1 MKCTNKTHKR
11 KYRYG
16 RLGGVVVATLLMV
29 LLLVSCVGKNQAG
42 EGYLQEYAKEHYRQ
56 SSYQTALFAS
66 DLCVTDTDVEL
77 PGYSGKDALS
87 AAGLFD
93 LDDQKVLYSQSA
105 FQKLYPASTTK
116 IMTAYLAI
124 KYGNPD
130 DIVTVSNRALD
141 LEPAASVCGLQ
152 PGDQITLRDLLSGLL
167 LVSGNDAAVA
177 VAEHISGSVEDFAT
191 LMNREAK
198 ALGAT
203 HTHFCNP
210 HGLHEADHYTTAY
223 DLYLIFNACLQQPLF
238 REIISETSYVGTIQ
252 RNGTEVKSGEWTP
265 TNYYSAGKVAD
276 PDGIHVIG
284 GKTGTTDEAGCCVIL
299 YAESTDSQKPYIA
312 IAMGAANKSILYSNM
327 TELLQNGNTSP

>member
-1 MKCTNKTHKR
+1 MKCTNKTHKK
-11 KYRYG
+11 KYRFDRRIG
-16 RLGGVVVATLLMV
+16 ILLVALLAV
-29 LLLVSCVGKNQAG
+29 LLLVNCVGKGQA
-42 EGYLQEYAKEHYRQ
+42 EGYLQEYTTEHYRQ
-56 SSYQTALFAS
+56 SSYQAELFAS

-77 PGYSGKDALS
+77 SGYSGKNALS

-93 LDDQKVLYSQSA
+93 LSDKKVLYSQSA

-130 DIVTVSNRALD
+130 DIVTVSRRALD
-141 LEPAASVCGLQ
+141 LEPAATVCGLQ
-152 PGDQITLRDLLSGLL
+152 AGDQITLRDLLSGLL

-177 VAEHISGSVEDFAT
+177 VAEHISGSIEDFAT

-203 HTHFCNP
+203 HTNFCNP

-276 PDGIHVIG
+276 PDGVHVIG

-312 IAMGAANKSILYSNM
+312 VAMGAANKSILYSNM
-327 TELLQNGNTSP
+327 TELLQNGNASP